1 MFVRCGNPEHKKIME
16 MYKDKKPVIIYSM
29 WKGYLEQD
37 NIKEFLDGYKRL
49 DMHTSGHA
57 DSDAI
62 KMVIDTVQPDI
73 VIPIHTEA
81 PEAFLKLVEG
91 NKVKVANDKEIINLE
106 GKIWQEE

>member
-1 MFVRCGNPEHKKIME
+1 
-16 MYKDKKPVIIYSM
+16 M

-62 KMVIDTVQPDI
+62 NMVIDTVQPDM
-73 VIPIHTEA
+73 VIPMHTEV
-81 PEAFLKLVEG
+81 PEAFRNLVG
-91 NKVKVANDKEIINLE
+91 NRKVVLANDKEIINLE
-106 GKIWQEE
+106 G

>member
-1 MFVRCGNPEHKKIME
+1 MFIRCGNSRHKDVME
-16 MYKDKKPVIIYSM
+16 KFKDKNPVVIYSM

-62 KMVIDTVQPDI
+62 NMVIDTVQPDM
-73 VIPIHTEA
+73 VIPMHTEV
-81 PEAFLKLVEG
+81 PEAFRNLVG
-91 NKVKVANDKEIINLE
+91 NRKVVLANDKEIINLE
-106 GKIWQEE
+106 G

>member
-1 MFVRCGNPEHKKIME
+1 ME
-16 MYKDKKPVIIYSM
+16 KFKDKNPTVIYSM

-62 KMVIDTVQPDI
+62 KMVIDTVHPEM
-73 VIPIHTEA
+73 VIPMHTEV
-81 PEAFLKLVEG
+81 PEAFLKLVG
-91 NKVKVANDKEIINLE
+91 DRKVLLVKDKEIIKLE
-106 GKIWQEE
+106 G

>member
-1 MFVRCGNPEHKKIME
+1 MFIRCGNSKHKEVME
-16 MYKDKKPVIIYSM
+16 KFKNKNSVVIYSM

-62 KMVIDTVQPDI
+62 KMVIDTVQPDM
-73 VIPIHTEA
+73 VFPMHTEV
-81 PEAFLKLVEG
+81 PEFFLKLVG
-91 NKVKVANDKEIINLE
+91 NRKVVLANDEEIINLE
-106 GKIWQEE
+106 G